1 MCFDNIEVKGDRLTQ
16 EEQAEVLQIYQD
28 AANRAIQIDQQA
40 LKEMLKQGKITKEQY
55 EYYALKEVRIG
66 LGYNQGMRLIDEK
79 IANGELEKSYDV
91 VKPKEAGKMYTVGNR
106 QVAPWIDSEL
116 SVVIARNDKM
126 RRKTKPANVKGEVPV
141 TYTKPREVR
150 EEEGYNIDED
160 IIEILKQI
168 ESETYREG
176 QQLMQECET
185 VEDIAYAYGC
195 ESEKLKVTVSRDKDW
210 FAMYYEEEDSI
221 YIADIALVNGTHAEK
236 NSERKTE
243 TIISSLELAKRMYEL
258 FIEAAEGWK
267 TITCDATKDTS
278 GLNIQNMIKNG
289 LVEVVKSDDYDW
301 DEEIEMSKMVLI
313 PNKEKIEKEL
323 KKLEKL
329 IEKAE
334 ERRRVYKKKTEGI
347 GENR

>member
-1 MCFDNIEVKGDRLTQ
+1 
-16 EEQAEVLQIYQD
+16 
-28 AANRAIQIDQQA
+28 
-40 LKEMLKQGKITKEQY
+40 
-55 EYYALKEVRIG
+55 
-66 LGYNQGMRLIDEK
+66 
-79 IANGELEKSYDV
+79 
-91 VKPKEAGKMYTVGNR
+91 
-106 QVAPWIDSEL
+106 
-116 SVVIARNDKM
+116 M

-176 QQLMQECET
+176 QQLMQDCET
-185 VEDIAYAYGC
+185 VEDIAYAYDC
-195 ESEKLKVTVSRDKDW
+195 EPEKLKVTVSRDKDW

-221 YIADIALVNGTHAEK
+221 YIADIALVNGTHSEK

-243 TIISSLELAKRMYEL
+243 TIISSLELAKKMYEL
-258 FIEAAEGWK
+258 FIEAAEKEK
-267 TITCDATKDTS
+267 TVTCDATKDTS

-313 PNKEKIEKEL
+313 PNKEKIGKEL

-334 ERRRVYKKKTEGI
+334 DRRRVYKKKTEGI
-347 GENR
+347 GEGGR